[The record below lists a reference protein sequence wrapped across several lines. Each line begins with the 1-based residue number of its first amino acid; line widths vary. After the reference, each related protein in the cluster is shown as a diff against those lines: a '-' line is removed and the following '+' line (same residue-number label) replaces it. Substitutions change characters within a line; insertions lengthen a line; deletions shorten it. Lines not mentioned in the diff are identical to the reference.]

1 MLDQQKRSKR
11 LRSARR
17 TCGCHQYQ
25 RLYDEWW
32 GKFNEK
38 TFGYTKKC
46 EPAESIES
54 EGLPP
59 AQFVLL
65 RALTVASNER
75 MLPAASAKPGAT
87 LFWRVLRA

>member
-38 TFGYTKKC
+38 TFGYTKKY
-46 EPAESIES
+46 
-54 EGLPP
+54 
-59 AQFVLL
+59 
-65 RALTVASNER
+65 
-75 MLPAASAKPGAT
+75 PGAAPIQ
-87 LFWRVLRA
+87 V